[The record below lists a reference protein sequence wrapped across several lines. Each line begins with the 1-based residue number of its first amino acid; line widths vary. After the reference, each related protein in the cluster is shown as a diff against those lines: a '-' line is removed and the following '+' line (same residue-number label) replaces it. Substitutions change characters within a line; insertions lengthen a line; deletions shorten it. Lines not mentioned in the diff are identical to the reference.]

1 MKLPCIK
8 DALDVLLDNA
18 DENFDVV
25 QSVVLL
31 PLSSFKKC
39 SKDEILDA
47 MDAADSAS
55 ERLKTISE
63 LLSDAAVRISAE
75 KAKEAV
81 LGKADD
87 ESDNPFAGVN
97 RDIRGCM

>member
-31 PLSSFKKC
+31 PLT
-39 SKDEILDA
+39 
-47 MDAADSAS
+47 AS

-87 ESDNPFAGVN
+87 ESDNAFAGVN
-97 RDIRGCM
+97 RDIRGCV

>member
-47 MDAADSAS
+47 IDAADSAS

-63 LLSDAAVRISAE
+63 LLSDAAVEISAK
-75 KAKEAV
+75 KAKE
-81 LGKADD
+81 ADD
-87 ESDNPFAGVN
+87 ESDNAFAGVN
-97 RDIRGCM
+97 RDIRGCV